1 MNSDDNAIAQ
11 LMVVTTMPSHTVAVP
26 TGDSILSNSSNS
38 VLSNSSNSILSKS
51 NSSNSVLPKSNS
63 SNTTATPFIVIA
75 PKTGSYLN
83 RPTTTLAPTTLVPT
97 SSSEQ
102 SKKTFNLLP
111 LALVCSCGV
120 AVVVFVTTAYFV
132 RKKKLPESSSDF
144 LDYAN
149 LDWQDLDLWR
159 LDIPLLPLN
168 HQLATGSTS
177 VVYLGQLYGLPVAVK
192 ILAKPTPDAVQAFI
206 DEIMYVTQLKSPYIV
221 SLIGVAWTNAT
232 NLQCVMEYMNLGDLR
247 SYLANVKSF
256 AWESK
261 VACALSVAEALFFL
275 HVQQHIHRDVKSRN
289 ILLDSVKGAKL
300 SDFGASKEVIYGDT
314 MTAAVGTLRWMAPEM

>member
-1 MNSDDNAIAQ
+1 
-11 LMVVTTMPSHTVAVP
+11 
-26 TGDSILSNSSNS
+26 
-38 VLSNSSNSILSKS
+38 
-51 NSSNSVLPKSNS
+51 
-63 SNTTATPFIVIA
+63 
-75 PKTGSYLN
+75 
-83 RPTTTLAPTTLVPT
+83 
-97 SSSEQ
+97 
-102 SKKTFNLLP
+102 
-111 LALVCSCGV
+111 
-120 AVVVFVTTAYFV
+120 
-132 RKKKLPESSSDF
+132 
-144 LDYAN
+144 
-149 LDWQDLDLWR
+149 
-159 LDIPLLPLN
+159 
-168 HQLATGSTS
+168 
-177 VVYLGQLYGLPVAVK
+177 
-192 ILAKPTPDAVQAFI
+192 
-206 DEIMYVTQLKSPYIV
+206 MYVTQLKSPYIV